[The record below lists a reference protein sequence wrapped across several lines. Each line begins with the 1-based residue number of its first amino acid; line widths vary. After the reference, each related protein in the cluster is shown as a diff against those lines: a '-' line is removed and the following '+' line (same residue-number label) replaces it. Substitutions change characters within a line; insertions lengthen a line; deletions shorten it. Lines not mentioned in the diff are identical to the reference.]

1 MLWPQCEG
9 PAARRR
15 TKVGQNWVLPLLV
28 VVFLS
33 TQGGD
38 YHASAE
44 WFPAAPEASTPNPSP
59 SAALQINAV
68 ASSLGSTDVQQH
80 QYHEHRSSQMCSNF
94 ILSEALNHSIM
105 PAWGPNFQDLRDSE
119 VETVLK
125 RRKGPL
131 YLVWVRP
138 LGNSSL
144 EHEWIEQ
151 WVLSRVDRPIVI
163 VQPEQCHIEM
173 LHEQHQPQLNV
184 LYIVGA
190 TRPPD
195 WLHDCWSRAALLRGE
210 EHGDKGRARVGLI
223 HLSDEYIGWGDY
235 CKAEDSIERPIGYE
249 RCDSR

>member
-1 MLWPQCEG
+1 MLLLQCEVL
-9 PAARRR
+9 PARRR
-15 TKVGQNWVLPLLV
+15 IAVGQLVLPLLV
-28 VVFLS
+28 LTFLS
-33 TQGGD
+33 TQGGN

-44 WFPAAPEASTPNPSP
+44 WFPAAPEASTPNPSS
-59 SAALQINAV
+59 SAARQINAV
-68 ASSLGSTDVQQH
+68 ASSLGSTDVQHH
-80 QYHEHRSSQMCSNF
+80 QCHERRPSQMCSNL
-94 ILSEALNHSIM
+94 ILSEALNLSIM
-105 PAWGPNFQDLRDSE
+105 PAWGPNFQDLRNSE
-119 VETVLK
+119 VETVIK
-125 RRKGPL
+125 ERKGPL

-138 LGNSSL
+138 LGNLSL

-173 LHEQHQPQLNV
+173 LHEQHQQLNV

-235 CKAEDSIERPIGYE
+235 CKAEDSIEKPIGYE